1 MQFKEGVISVLN
13 AILPDTLLFIFY
25 LLYVVFL
32 IKRKKLTLYFHLL
45 LFLTVVYVI
54 AVISVT
60 LFPLPIQ
67 RSYIIHMIINKQ
79 LGERNNFI
87 PFHSI
92 LDTLRTAVAG
102 SVILRQI
109 GGNVLLLF
117 PFGFLLPLLRKNI
130 SFKKTFLAGLSF
142 SVVIEGLQYLISAS
156 LGFSYRSTDI
166 DDVIL
171 NTTGAC
177 FGYLALRLILK
188 VFVSNKIKHRILQSS
203 SR

>member
-1 MQFKEGVISVLN
+1 M
-13 AILPDTLLFIFY
+13 
-25 LLYVVFL
+25 
-32 IKRKKLTLYFHLL
+32 
-45 LFLTVVYVI
+45 VVYVI

-67 RSYIIHMIINKQ
+67 WSYIVHMIKNKQ
-79 LGERNNFI
+79 LGEKNNFI

-92 LDTLRTAVAG
+92 LDILRKAVAG

-109 GGNVLLLF
+109 GGNVLLLS
-117 PFGFLLPLLRKNI
+117 PFGFLLPLLLKNI

-142 SVVIEGLQYLISAS
+142 SVVIEGLQYIISAI

-177 FGYLALRLILK
+177 LGYLALSLILK
-188 VFVSNKIKHRILQSS
+188 VFRSNKTKHSNLQSS
-203 SR
+203 SVK

>member
-1 MQFKEGVISVLN
+1 MLN

-32 IKRKKLTLYFHLL
+32 IKRKKLTLYNHLL
-45 LFLTVVYVI
+45 LFLMVVYVI
-54 AVISVT
+54 AVMSVT

-67 RSYIIHMIINKQ
+67 RSYIVHMINNKQ
-79 LGERNNFI
+79 FGERNNFI

-109 GGNVLLLF
+109 GGNILLLS
-117 PFGFLLPLLRKNI
+117 PFGFLLPLLLKTI
-130 SFKKTFLAGLSF
+130 SFKKIFLAGLSF
-142 SVVIEGLQYLISAS
+142 SVVIEGLQYLISAI

-188 VFVSNKIKHRILQSS
+188 VFVSNEIKHRFLQSS